1 MTMKKE
7 KNMNKYSK
15 LNWYNVNLNQFI
27 LLQDVF
33 KIEDDTEKMI
43 SVAEI
48 ILGNDVTNLPL
59 KEFNEQMKRLEFLKE
74 EIPTSVPPKKFEIN
88 GKKYFMDCLLGN
100 MTTAQYVDFNNHSNT
115 GDFAKM
121 LSVFV
126 IPEGHKY
133 NDGYDM
139 LEVINDIGMLPIPI
153 ANSTAFFF
161 GRQFSVFMKIFQR
174 YSAKQIKKTNLPK
187 EVKENMIKIMKD
199 SVNLITT
206 TLE

>member
-1 MTMKKE
+1 MTMNKE

-27 LLQDVF
+27 LLQDAF

-48 ILGNDVTNLPL
+48 ILGNDVSNLPL
-59 KEFNEQMKRLEFLKE
+59 KEFNEQIKRLEFLKE
-74 EIPTSVPPKKFEIN
+74 EIPSVVPPKKFEIN

-100 MTTAQYVDFNNHSNT
+100 ITTAQYVDFNNHSNT

-121 LSVFV
+121 LSVFI

>member
-1 MTMKKE
+1 MSI
-7 KNMNKYSK
+7 MNKYSK

-27 LLQDVF
+27 LLQDAF

-43 SVAEI
+43 SIAEI
-48 ILGNDVTNLPL
+48 ILGDDVTNLPL
-59 KEFNEQMKRLEFLKE
+59 KEFNEQIKRLEFLKE
-74 EIPTSVPPKKFEIN
+74 EIPSVVPPKKFEIN
-88 GKKYFMDCLLGN
+88 GKKYFIDCLLGN
-100 MTTAQYVDFNNHSNT
+100 ITTAQYVDFNNHSNT

-153 ANSTAFFF
+153 VNSIAFFF
-161 GRQFSVFMKIFQR
+161 GRQFSVFMRIFQR

-206 TLE
+206 PLE

>member
-27 LLQDVF
+27 LLQDAF

-74 EIPTSVPPKKFEIN
+74 EIPSVVPPKKFEIN

-100 MTTAQYVDFNNHSNT
+100 ITTAQYVDFNNHSNT

-121 LSVFV
+121 LSVFI
-126 IPEGHKY
+126 IPEGHTY

-153 ANSTAFFF
+153 VNSIAFFF

-174 YSAKQIKKTNLPK
+174 YSIKQIKKTNLPK
-187 EVKENMIKIMKD
+187 EVKENLINIMKD

-206 TLE
+206 PLE

>member
-1 MTMKKE
+1 MNNMKKQ
-7 KNMNKYSK
+7 NK
-15 LNWYNVNLNQFI
+15 LNWYNVSLNQFI
-27 LLQDVF
+27 LLQDAL

-59 KEFNEQMKRLEFLKE
+59 KEFNEQMKQLDFLKE
-74 EIPTSVPPKKFEIN
+74 EIPTSVPPKKLEIN

-100 MTTAQYVDFNNHSNT
+100 ITTAQYVDFSNHSNT

-121 LSVFV
+121 LSVFI
-126 IPEGHKY
+126 IPEGHTY

-139 LEVINDIGMLPIPI
+139 LEVINDIGTLPIPI

-161 GRQFSVFMKIFQR
+161 GRQFSTFMRIFQR

-187 EVKENMIKIMKD
+187 EVKENLIKVMEN
-199 SVNLITT
+199 SVKLIATP
-206 TLE
+206 LE

>member
-1 MTMKKE
+1 MKKE

-27 LLQDVF
+27 LLQDAF

-43 SVAEI
+43 SIAEI

-100 MTTAQYVDFNNHSNT
+100 ITTAQYVDYTNQSNT

-153 ANSTAFFF
+153 VNSIAFFF
-161 GRQFSVFMKIFQR
+161 GRQFSVFMRIFQR

-206 TLE
+206 PLE

>member
-1 MTMKKE
+1 MS
-7 KNMNKYSK
+7 KYSK

-33 KIEDDTEKMI
+33 KIEDATEKMI
-43 SVAEI
+43 SIAEI

-74 EIPTSVPPKKFEIN
+74 EIPTVIPPKKFEIN

-100 MTTAQYVDFNNHSNT
+100 ITTAQYVDFNNHSNT

-121 LSVFV
+121 LSVFI
-126 IPEGHKY
+126 IPEGHTY

-161 GRQFSVFMKIFQR
+161 GRQFSVFMRIFQR

-206 TLE
+206 PLE

>member
-74 EIPTSVPPKKFEIN
+74 EIPSVVPPKKFEIN

-121 LSVFV
+121 LSVFI
-126 IPEGHKY
+126 IPEGHTY

-161 GRQFSVFMKIFQR
+161 GRQFSVFMRIFQR

-199 SVNLITT
+199 SVNLIITP
-206 TLE
+206 LE

>member
-27 LLQDVF
+27 LLQDTL

-48 ILGNDVTNLPL
+48 ILGNDITNLPL
-59 KEFNEQMKRLEFLKE
+59 KEFNEQIKRLEFLKE
-74 EIPTSVPPKKFEIN
+74 EIPSVVPPKKFEIN
-88 GKKYFMDCLLGN
+88 GKKYFIDCLLGD
-100 MTTAQYVDFNNHSNT
+100 MTTAQYLDFNNHSNT

-121 LSVFV
+121 LSVFI

-206 TLE
+206 PLE

>member
-27 LLQDVF
+27 LLQDAF

-43 SVAEI
+43 SVADI
-48 ILGNDVTNLPL
+48 ILGNDVSNLPL
-59 KEFNEQMKRLEFLKE
+59 KEFNEQIKRLEFLKE

-100 MTTAQYVDFNNHSNT
+100 ITTAQYVDFNNHSNT
-115 GDFAKM
+115 GDFAKI
-121 LSVFV
+121 LSVFI

-153 ANSTAFFF
+153 VNSTAFFF

-187 EVKENMIKIMKD
+187 EVKENMINIMKD

-206 TLE
+206 NLE

>member
-1 MTMKKE
+1 MS
-7 KNMNKYSK
+7 KYSK

-27 LLQDVF
+27 LLQDAF

-43 SVAEI
+43 SIAEI

-74 EIPTSVPPKKFEIN
+74 EIPSAVPPKKFEIN

-100 MTTAQYVDFNNHSNT
+100 ITTAQYVDFTNQSNT
-115 GDFAKM
+115 GDLSKM

-153 ANSTAFFF
+153 VNSIAFFF

-174 YSAKQIKKTNLPK
+174 YSIKQIKKTNIPK
-187 EVKENMIKIMKD
+187 EAKENMIKAVEK
-199 SVNLITT
+199 SVDLA
-206 TLE
+206 LYPLS

>member
-27 LLQDVF
+27 LLQDAF

-43 SVAEI
+43 SIAEI

-100 MTTAQYVDFNNHSNT
+100 ITTAQYVDYTNQSNT

-153 ANSTAFFF
+153 VNSIAFFF
-161 GRQFSVFMKIFQR
+161 GRQFSVFMRIFQR

-206 TLE
+206 PLE

>member
-1 MTMKKE
+1 MNKYMN
-7 KNMNKYSK
+7 NMNKYSK

-33 KIEDDTEKMI
+33 NIEDDTERMI

-48 ILGNDVTNLPL
+48 ILGNDITNLPL

-74 EIPTSVPPKKFEIN
+74 EIPSAVPPKKFEIN

-100 MTTAQYVDFNNHSNT
+100 ITTAQYIDFNNHSNT

-121 LSVFV
+121 LSVFI
-126 IPEGHKY
+126 IPEGHTY

-153 ANSTAFFF
+153 VNSTAFFF
-161 GRQFSVFMKIFQR
+161 RRQFSVFIQIFQR
-174 YSAKQIKKTNLPK
+174 YSAKQIKKTNIPK
-187 EVKENMIKIMKD
+187 KVKEKLIKIIKD
-199 SVNLITT
+199 SVKLITT
-206 TLE
+206 PLE

>member
-1 MTMKKE
+1 MSIMS
-7 KNMNKYSK
+7 KYSK

-43 SVAEI
+43 SITEI
-48 ILGNDVTNLPL
+48 ILGDDVTNLPL

-74 EIPTSVPPKKFEIN
+74 EIPSVVPPKKFEIN
-88 GKKYFMDCLLGN
+88 GKKYFIDCLLGN
-100 MTTAQYVDFNNHSNT
+100 ITTAQYVDFNNHSNT

-153 ANSTAFFF
+153 VNSIAFFF
-161 GRQFSVFMKIFQR
+161 GRQFSVFMRIFQR

-206 TLE
+206 PLE

>member
-1 MTMKKE
+1 MSIMSKK
-7 KNMNKYSK
+7 NK

-59 KEFNEQMKRLEFLKE
+59 KEFNEQMKQLEFLKE
-74 EIPTSVPPKKFEIN
+74 EIPTSVPPKKLEIN

-100 MTTAQYVDFNNHSNT
+100 ITTAQYVDFNNHSNT

-121 LSVFV
+121 LSVFI
-126 IPEGHKY
+126 IPEGHTY

-161 GRQFSVFMKIFQR
+161 GRQFSVFMRIFQR

-206 TLE
+206 PLE

>member
-1 MTMKKE
+1 MKKE

-74 EIPTSVPPKKFEIN
+74 EIPSVVPPKKFEIN

-121 LSVFV
+121 LSVFI

-161 GRQFSVFMKIFQR
+161 GRQFSIFMKIFQR

>member
-1 MTMKKE
+1 MSIMS
-7 KNMNKYSK
+7 KYSK

-43 SVAEI
+43 SIAEI
-48 ILGNDVTNLPL
+48 ILGDDVTNLPL

-74 EIPTSVPPKKFEIN
+74 EIPSVVPPKKFEIN
-88 GKKYFMDCLLGN
+88 GKKYFIDCLLGN
-100 MTTAQYVDFNNHSNT
+100 ITTAQYVDFNNHSNT

-153 ANSTAFFF
+153 VNSIAFFF
-161 GRQFSVFMKIFQR
+161 GRQFSTFMKIFQR

-187 EVKENMIKIMKD
+187 EVKENMIKIMKE

-206 TLE
+206 PLE

>member
-1 MTMKKE
+1 MKKE

-74 EIPTSVPPKKFEIN
+74 EIPSVVPPKKFEIN

-100 MTTAQYVDFNNHSNT
+100 ITTAQYVDFNNHSNT

-121 LSVFV
+121 LSVFI
-126 IPEGHKY
+126 IPEGHTY

-161 GRQFSVFMKIFQR
+161 GRQFSVFMRIFQR

>member
-1 MTMKKE
+1 MSI
-7 KNMNKYSK
+7 MNKKNK

-27 LLQDVF
+27 LLQDAF

-59 KEFNEQMKRLEFLKE
+59 KEFNEQIKRLEFLKE

-100 MTTAQYVDFNNHSNT
+100 ITTAQYVDFNNHSNT

-121 LSVFV
+121 LSVFI
-126 IPEGHKY
+126 IPEGHTY

-161 GRQFSVFMKIFQR
+161 GRQFSVFMRIFQR

-206 TLE
+206 PLE

>member
-1 MTMKKE
+1 MKKE

-74 EIPTSVPPKKFEIN
+74 EIPSVVPPKKFEIN

-100 MTTAQYVDFNNHSNT
+100 ITTAQYLDFNNHSNT

-161 GRQFSVFMKIFQR
+161 GRQFSIFMKIFQR

>member
-1 MTMKKE
+1 MTIKKE

-100 MTTAQYVDFNNHSNT
+100 MTTAQYIDFNNHSNT

>member
-1 MTMKKE
+1 MNKE

-88 GKKYFMDCLLGN
+88 GKKYFIDCLLGD

-206 TLE
+206 NLE

>member
-1 MTMKKE
+1 MKKE

-74 EIPTSVPPKKFEIN
+74 EIPSVVPPKKFEIN

-121 LSVFV
+121 LSVFI
-126 IPEGHKY
+126 IPEGHTY

-161 GRQFSVFMKIFQR
+161 GRQFSVFMRIFQR

-199 SVNLITT
+199 SVNLIITP
-206 TLE
+206 LE

>member
-1 MTMKKE
+1 MKKE

-27 LLQDVF
+27 LLQDAF

-74 EIPTSVPPKKFEIN
+74 EIPSVVPPKKFEIN

-100 MTTAQYVDFNNHSNT
+100 ITTAQYVDFNNHSNT

-121 LSVFV
+121 LSVFI
-126 IPEGHKY
+126 IPEGHTY

-153 ANSTAFFF
+153 VNSIAFFF

-174 YSAKQIKKTNLPK
+174 YSIKQIKKTNLPK
-187 EVKENMIKIMKD
+187 EVKENLINIMKD

-206 TLE
+206 PLE

>member
-1 MTMKKE
+1 MMN
-7 KNMNKYSK
+7 NMNKYSK

-27 LLQDVF
+27 LLQDAF

-48 ILGNDVTNLPL
+48 ILGNDITNLPL

-74 EIPTSVPPKKFEIN
+74 EIPSVVPPKKFEIN

-100 MTTAQYVDFNNHSNT
+100 ITTAQYVDFTNQSNT
-115 GDFAKM
+115 GDLSKM

-153 ANSTAFFF
+153 VNSIAFFF
-161 GRQFSVFMKIFQR
+161 GRQFSVFIQIFQR
-174 YSAKQIKKTNLPK
+174 YSAKQIKKTNIPK
-187 EVKENMIKIMKD
+187 EVKENLIKIMKD
-199 SVNLITT
+199 SVKLITT
-206 TLE
+206 PLE

>member
-59 KEFNEQMKRLEFLKE
+59 MEFNEQMKRLEFLKE
-74 EIPTSVPPKKFEIN
+74 EIPTSVPPKKIEVN
-88 GKKYFMDCLLGN
+88 GRKYFLDCLLGSI
-100 MTTAQYVDFNNHSNT
+100 TTAQYVDFTNQSNT
-115 GDFAKM
+115 GDLSKM

-153 ANSTAFFF
+153 VNSIAFFF

-174 YSAKQIKKTNLPK
+174 YSAKHIKKTNIPK